1 MGAVDESLGQ
11 IQLSST
17 TQVLSQRPK
26 DLFKRAVTD
35 PALESPVARLVRRI
49 ATRKVLP
56 RRARAEDPQDAIQD
70 VSRIAV
76 WPSQDA
82 PLNRLFLRENRLNES
97 PLLLGEVHIKVRSDF
112 DLPVDP
118 LPKSDRVSRT

>member
-1 MGAVDESLGQ
+1 VGAVDESFGQ

-26 DLFKRAVTD
+26 ELFKRAVSD
-35 PALESPVARLVRRI
+35 PVLEATVAGLVRRI

-56 RRARAEDPQDAIQD
+56 RCPGAEDPQDAIQD

-76 WPSQDA
+76 WPSPDA
-82 PLNRLFLRENRLNES
+82 LLDRLFLREKRPKES

-112 DLPVDP
+112 DPPVDP